1 MQVQQPGALT
11 DQNIQN
17 ISVSNVLNGNVE
29 FAAASAWDS
38 AGNPSV
44 FTQAN
49 LAGNIFRVAS
59 NANPYG
65 LPNSW
70 SAAIGVGTVTI
81 AHDLG
86 WVPTGYIVVG
96 KSIPC
101 DVYSALPLA
110 ATEAQITLSCSN
122 GSADVLIFIF

>member
-11 DQNIQN
+11 DQSIQN
-17 ISVSNVLNGNVE
+17 LSVSNVLSGNVE
-29 FAAASAWDS
+29 LATANAWDS
-38 AGNPSV
+38 AGNPSA

-49 LAGNIFRVAS
+49 LAGNIFRVGS
-59 NANPYG
+59 HANPYG

-70 SAAIGVGTVTI
+70 NASPGVGSVTI

-96 KSIPC
+96 KSISC

-110 ATEAQITLSCSN
+110 ATATQITLSCTN
-122 GSADVLIFIF
+122 GTADVLIFVF